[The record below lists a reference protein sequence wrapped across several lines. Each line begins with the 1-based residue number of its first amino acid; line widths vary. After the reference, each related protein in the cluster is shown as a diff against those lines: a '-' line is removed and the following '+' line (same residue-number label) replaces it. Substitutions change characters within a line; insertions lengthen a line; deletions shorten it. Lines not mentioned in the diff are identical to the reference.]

1 MFKRF
6 ACLVR
11 REHDYRLRGRNGR
24 VFLECKRCGVQSP
37 GWEMGP
43 SARPVR
49 DTPPPLR
56 LLLDESILPRLMP
69 DARLPAVTG
78 RPSRLQPAS
87 SELRLFL
94 DS

>member
-1 MFKRF
+1 MFERF
-6 ACLVR
+6 ACFVR

-37 GWEMGP
+37 GCEMGP
-43 SARPVR
+43 STRPVR

-69 DARLPAVTG
+69 DASLRAVTRG
-78 RPSRLQPAS
+78 SSRRQPAG
-87 SELRLFL
+87 SELRLSL

>member
-1 MFKRF
+1 MFERF
-6 ACLVR
+6 ACFVR

-43 SARPVR
+43 STRPVR

-78 RPSRLQPAS
+78 RPSRLQPAG